1 MEGEQLRDLCDCNRR
16 IRIDVRRL
24 PRSPRSMRSR
34 AVVTRTRLGA
44 RMSLRKARPSL
55 SLIARRRPR
64 RSQKSPNP
72 RPKNQSLRKR
82 KRRTMLK
89 RSKTLPQAR
98 RSPRP
103 TLERRPIRKRKAKTK
118 PKLRRRP
125 RRRRLPRRRKKRR
138 SPRRVRDGAA
148 EPRRRG
154 TRPSRRWTLMPTWT
168 QTRHQKRRRPRSPSL
183 RFAGSFPVR
192 CSVDYRSVGLFGC
205 SSVRLCTHEKGDP
218 TLGFLLFIVIY
229 LVRNDTLH
237 AMTAYSRL
245 PTV

>member
-1 MEGEQLRDLCDCNRR
+1 MEGERSRNLRDCNCR
-16 IRIDVRRL
+16 IRIDARRL

-44 RMSLRKARPSL
+44 RMSPRRARLSP

-64 RSQKSPNP
+64 RSQISLNP

-82 KRRTMLK
+82 RRRTMLK
-89 RSKTLPQAR
+89 RSKTLPQAH

-103 TLERRPIRKRKAKTK
+103 TLERRPIRKRTAKTK

-148 EPRRRG
+148 GPRQRG

-168 QTRHQKRRRPRSPSL
+168 QTRHQRRRRLRSPSL
-183 RFAGSFPVR
+183 RFAGSFPLR
-192 CSVDYRSVGLFGC
+192 CSVDY
-205 SSVRLCTHEKGDP
+205 
-218 TLGFLLFIVIY
+218 
-229 LVRNDTLH
+229 
-237 AMTAYSRL
+237 
-245 PTV
+245 